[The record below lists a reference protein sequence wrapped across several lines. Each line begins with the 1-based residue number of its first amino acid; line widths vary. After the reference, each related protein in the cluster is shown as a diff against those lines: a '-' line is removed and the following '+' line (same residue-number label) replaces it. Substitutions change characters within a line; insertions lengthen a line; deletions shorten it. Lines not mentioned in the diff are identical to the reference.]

1 MRHIGVVGQH
11 GATVES
17 MDINRDGTLIAT
29 GSIDNKVCFWN
40 VEYFEEVSM
49 TDKNKKDNDKAR
61 ENNLPSSH
69 SVNASDFFAGMA

>member
-11 GATVES
+11 GSSIES
-17 MDINRDGTLIAT
+17 MDINKDGTLIAT
-29 GSIDNKVCFWN
+29 SSIDNKVNFWN

-61 ENNLPSSH
+61 ENNLPSSRG
-69 SVNASDFFAGMA
+69 VNASDFFAGMA